1 MGVNNLLNIGT
12 GALYA
17 NQIAL
22 GVTGNNVANVD
33 TDGYSRQSVR
43 FQEARP
49 VDGHPGQIGMGVY
62 ASEVYRNFNRFIEN
76 AYLERFTQ
84 QQRWRDRKSVV

>member
-33 TDGYSRQSVR
+33 TDG
-43 FQEARP
+43 
-49 VDGHPGQIGMGVY
+49 
-62 ASEVYRNFNRFIEN
+62 
-76 AYLERFTQ
+76 
-84 QQRWRDRKSVV
+84 